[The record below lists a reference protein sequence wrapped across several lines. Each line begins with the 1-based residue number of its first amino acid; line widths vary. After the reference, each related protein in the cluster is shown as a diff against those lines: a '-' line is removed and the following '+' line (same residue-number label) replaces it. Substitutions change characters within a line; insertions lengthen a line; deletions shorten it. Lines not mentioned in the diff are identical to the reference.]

1 MSNDYLGQELPLEA
15 RSSFIFFS
23 LLIALLFN
31 LLPLQEITLLLRPDF
46 VAITLLYWSIN
57 HPQRIGMS
65 LAFIAGLV
73 IDVSNSSILGQH
85 ALAYCLITFFGMIL
99 HRRLRLFN
107 VFQQAPQIF
116 WMLLITQ
123 FAVFLTGTLGGTYFP
138 DWYYFLPSVT
148 GALLWPVIAFLLGIP
163 QKPKSDPNEL

>member
-15 RSSFIFFS
+15 KSSFIFFS

-31 LLPLQEITLLLRPDF
+31 LLPLQEIILLLRPDF
-46 VAITLLYWSIN
+46 VAITLLYWSVN

-73 IDVSNSSILGQH
+73 MDVSNSSILGQH

-123 FAVFLTGTLGGTYFP
+123 FAVFLTGMLGGTYFL
-138 DWYYFLPSVT
+138 DWYYFFPSVT
-148 GALLWPVIAFLLGIP
+148 GALLWPVISFLLGIP